1 MVCIND
7 LMVRPMTTT
16 TAPSVTNYYRQDKRR
31 MMNKPSTPLSTLLEQ
46 VKTEVKMLQEKSQ
59 RDGAESEY
67 LIKENARLRRELNE
81 LKAKIE
87 GKKI

>member
-1 MVCIND
+1 
-7 LMVRPMTTT
+7 
-16 TAPSVTNYYRQDKRR
+16 
-31 MMNKPSTPLSTLLEQ
+31 MNNPSTPLSTLLEQ
-46 VKTEVKMLQEKSQ
+46 IKTEVKMLQEKSQ

>member
-1 MVCIND
+1 
-7 LMVRPMTTT
+7 
-16 TAPSVTNYYRQDKRR
+16 
-31 MMNKPSTPLSTLLEQ
+31 MNNPSTPLSTLLEQ
-46 VKTEVKMLQEKSQ
+46 IKTEVKRLQEKSQ

-67 LIKENARLRRELNE
+67 LIKETARLRRELKE

>member
-1 MVCIND
+1 
-7 LMVRPMTTT
+7 
-16 TAPSVTNYYRQDKRR
+16 
-31 MMNKPSTPLSTLLEQ
+31 MNNPSTPLSTLLEQ
-46 VKTEVKMLQEKSQ
+46 IKTEVKRLQEKSQ

-67 LIKENARLRRELNE
+67 LIKENARLRRELKE

>member
-1 MVCIND
+1 MNN
-7 LMVRPMTTT
+7 
-16 TAPSVTNYYRQDKRR
+16 PS
-31 MMNKPSTPLSTLLEQ
+31 PPLSTLLEQ
-46 VKTEVKMLQEKSQ
+46 IKTEVKRLQEKSQ

-67 LIKENARLRRELNE
+67 LIKENARLRRELKE

>member
-1 MVCIND
+1 
-7 LMVRPMTTT
+7 
-16 TAPSVTNYYRQDKRR
+16 
-31 MMNKPSTPLSTLLEQ
+31 MNNPSTPLSTLLEQ
-46 VKTEVKMLQEKSQ
+46 IKTEVKRLQEKSQ

-67 LIKENARLRRELNE
+67 LSKENARLRRELKE

>member
-1 MVCIND
+1 
-7 LMVRPMTTT
+7 
-16 TAPSVTNYYRQDKRR
+16 
-31 MMNKPSTPLSTLLEQ
+31 MNKPSTPLSTLLEQ

>member
-1 MVCIND
+1 
-7 LMVRPMTTT
+7 
-16 TAPSVTNYYRQDKRR
+16 
-31 MMNKPSTPLSTLLEQ
+31 MNNPSTPLSTLLELI
-46 VKTEVKMLQEKSQ
+46 KTEVKRLQEKSQ

-67 LIKENARLRRELNE
+67 LIKENARLRRELKE